1 MNLRRW
7 GVMGALLGLA
17 VFTGCDENAM
27 DEVQD
32 DREDVIEAQQ
42 ELREEEAE
50 LNQTEREARIEAMEN
65 AEAPVLDDTNIAPP
79 LEGPIVPNTEP
90 APELETDESITPTLP
105 ATPAGEGGGEP
116 SIETPPNEG
125 NPDAGTSEPE
135 AAVEASDTASESAD
149 ESGSANEEAE
159 SEEPAPASP
168 Q

>member
-1 MNLRRW
+1 MILRRW

-17 VFTGCDENAM
+17 VFAGCDENAM

-50 LNQTEREARIEAMEN
+50 LYQSEQEARTEAMESG
-65 AEAPVLDDTNIAPP
+65 EAPALNDTSITPP
-79 LEGPIVPNTEP
+79 LDGPIVPSTEP
-90 APELETDESITPTLP
+90 APEVETDESVTPTLP
-105 ATPAGEGGGEP
+105 SNPAGVGGGEP
-116 SIETPPNEG
+116 EPATAPNEG

-135 AAVEASDTASESAD
+135 AAAEASDAADESAE
-149 ESGSANEEAE
+149 ESGSASEETE
-159 SEEPAPASP
+159 SEEPTPASP